1 MNYNIRRF
9 RGDKMSEPVLDWDRT
24 VLKGVRTNDNQDAGN
39 VISVASDEITVGS
52 EGARHEYVIPKSAV
66 EGFNGSEVF
75 LKISFGELRNY
86 EVKI

>member
-1 MNYNIRRF
+1 MDYNIRRF
-9 RGDKMSEPVLDWDRT
+9 RIDKMSEPVLDWDRI

-52 EGARHEYVIPKSAV
+52 EGARHEYMIPKSAV

-75 LKISFGELRNY
+75 LKISFGELLNC
-86 EVKI
+86 EVKR